1 MCWYINWG
9 IQEQKV
15 KMCKY
20 VNTGI
25 LPIPR
30 CLSGANQLFEF
41 SRKLSRLFLW
51 KDSIYDVQL
60 PT

>member
-9 IQEQKV
+9 IQEQKSENV
-15 KMCKY
+15 KVCKDRD
-20 VNTGI
+20 T
-25 LPIPR
+25 IPR
-30 CLSGANQLFEF
+30 CLSGANQLFQF

-51 KDSIYDVQL
+51 KDLIYDVQL